1 MDKQVFNRAPSNSPI
16 SIHQMS
22 NKSYSKFQEEV
33 SLKYGFIGLK
43 LDKLS
48 LTAEVSEEF
57 HSEILGGGFTLYDY
71 FGVVEPNLNR
81 NGELASYKGQFF
93 NDEKRELVYRVYP
106 VASIKMNKRPL
117 KIEFTPSKVSKK
129 NF

>member
-1 MDKQVFNRAPSNSPI
+1 MDREVLNRATSNSPI

-48 LTAEVSEEF
+48 LTAEVS
-57 HSEILGGGFTLYDY
+57 
-71 FGVVEPNLNR
+71 
-81 NGELASYKGQFF
+81 
-93 NDEKRELVYRVYP
+93 
-106 VASIKMNKRPL
+106 
-117 KIEFTPSKVSKK
+117 
-129 NF
+129 

>member
-1 MDKQVFNRAPSNSPI
+1 MNKEVLNRAPSNSPI

-57 HSEILGGGFTLYDY
+57 HSEILSGNFILYL
-71 FGVVEPNLNR
+71 VT
-81 NGELASYKGQFF
+81 KG
-93 NDEKRELVYRVYP
+93 NSLMMKKRIGIS
-106 VASIKMNKRPL
+106 SIPQLRL
-117 KIEFTPSKVSKK
+117 LR
-129 NF
+129 

>member
-1 MDKQVFNRAPSNSPI
+1 MDREVLNRAPSNSPI

-57 HSEILGGGFTLYDY
+57 HSAILNGSFILYDY

-81 NGELASYKGQFF
+81 MVNYLVMKGQFF
-93 NDEKRELVYRVYP
+93 R
-106 VASIKMNKRPL
+106 
-117 KIEFTPSKVSKK
+117 
-129 NF
+129 

>member
-1 MDKQVFNRAPSNSPI
+1 MNKEVLNRAPSNSPI
-16 SIHQMS
+16 TIHQMS

-57 HSEILGGGFTLYDY
+57 HSEILSGNFTLYDY

-93 NDEKRELVYRVYP
+93 NDEKENWY
-106 VASIKMNKRPL
+106 
-117 KIEFTPSKVSKK
+117 IEYIPRCVD
-129 NF
+129 